1 MSVSKKKNIDFEFRI
16 TTIDLIEKYF
26 QRSPNQGSELP
37 EVQFNLVM
45 NVSIDKESRKIT
57 IILSVRMNLI
67 NNDSIVANISVG
79 CTFEIINFEEIIIQ
93 KEGTLTIPDAIL
105 ETLNILTIGTTRGIM
120 FSEFRGTWL
129 HNTILPVIDPKSFI
143 VDKK

>member
-79 CTFEIINFEEIIIQ
+79 CTFKIINFQEIIIE